1 MGKRGI
7 IIASGECNIEQI
19 SPDKED
25 VIIAADGGICH
36 CKRLGLKPDWIL
48 GDFDSLAD
56 MSLLQ
61 DYSED
66 KVIKLPCEKDDT
78 DTLAA
83 LKFGLE
89 KGIKEF
95 EIYGALGGR
104 LSHTMANTQCLL
116 YLKRNGANGKILD
129 KDIEMFLIK
138 DESCEIGK
146 DVIGILSVFAM
157 DGEAKGVTISGC
169 KYEIED
175 ATLTSDYPLGVSNE
189 LMGTEAH
196 IRVREGSL
204 LIVIEKNK
212 FL

>member
-7 IIASGECNIEQI
+7 IIASGECNIEQMI
-19 SPDKED
+19 AGED
-25 VIIAADGGICH
+25 DVVIAADGGLCH
-36 CKRLGLKPDWIL
+36 CKRLGLNPDYIL

-61 DYSED
+61 EYSEERI
-66 KVIKLPCEKDDT
+66 VKLPCEKDDT

-89 KGIKEF
+89 KGITEF

-104 LSHTMANTQCLL
+104 LSHTIANIQCLM
-116 YLKRNGANGKILD
+116 YLKQRGAVGKILD

-138 DESCEIGK
+138 NELCEIGK
-146 DVIGILSVFAM
+146 ETTGILSVFAM
-157 DGEAKGVTISGC
+157 DSEAKGVTIKGC

-175 ATLTSDYPLGVSNE
+175 VKLTSDYPLGVSNE
-189 LMGTEAH
+189 LVGKAPH
-196 IRVREGSL
+196 ISVREGSL
-204 LIVIEKNK
+204 LVIVEMM
-212 FL
+212 

>member
-7 IIASGECNIEQI
+7 IIASGECNIEQMI
-19 SPDKED
+19 AGED
-25 VIIAADGGICH
+25 DVVIAADGGLCH
-36 CKRLGLKPDWIL
+36 CKRLGLNPDYIL

-61 DYSED
+61 EYSEERI
-66 KVIKLPCEKDDT
+66 VKLPCEKDDT

-89 KGIKEF
+89 KGITEF

-104 LSHTMANTQCLL
+104 LSHTIANIQCLN
-116 YLKRNGANGKILD
+116 YLKEHGAMGKISD
-129 KDIEMFLIK
+129 EGIEMFLLK

-157 DGEAKGVTISGC
+157 DSEARGVTIKGC

-175 ATLTSDYPLGVSNE
+175 VKLTSDYPLGVSNE
-189 LMGTEAH
+189 LVGKAPH
-196 IRVREGSL
+196 ISVREGSL
-204 LIVIEKNK
+204 LVIVEMM
-212 FL
+212 